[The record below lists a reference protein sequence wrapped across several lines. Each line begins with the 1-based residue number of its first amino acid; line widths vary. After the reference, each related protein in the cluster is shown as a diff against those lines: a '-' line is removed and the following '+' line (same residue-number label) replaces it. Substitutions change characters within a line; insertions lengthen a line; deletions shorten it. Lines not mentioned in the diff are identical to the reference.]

1 MACSRQEYRSGL
13 PCPAPGDLPHP
24 GVEPT
29 SPAAPALQVDSLLSE
44 LSGKLGHSQNVEY
57 VKLFYVQ
64 VKNELMKEGRKYK
77 DREMQL

>member
-1 MACSRQEYRSGL
+1 MKPS
-13 PCPAPGDLPHP
+13 PGYVPDPRIKP
-24 GVEPT
+24 W
-29 SPAAPALQVDSLLSE
+29 SPALQVDSLLSE